1 MTRLSEQGTPSSS
14 AWRRATQYLAIPL
27 GGLAPAHH
35 RVALPARLWR
45 RYDAAL
51 LTAAGMIATAAA
63 VLVATLPRAIPVSV
77 DGAHLQIGSLVLD
90 RATTSPSPG
99 YTLYRGAAA
108 ILVSDVGPR
117 ARSAGAAS
125 LSGRRTAGACAPESR
140 GAAQTVDRC
149 TFSIESARLT
159 SRDVFDSRSRTWR
172 RTYSDGRAVV
182 FEDASPTAEA
192 PVPLPLG
199 R

>member
-1 MTRLSEQGTPSSS
+1 MRRLSEEGTPSSS

-27 GGLAPAHH
+27 GGLAPAH
-35 RVALPARLWR
+35 RRIALPARLWR
-45 RYDAAL
+45 RYDSAL
-51 LTAAGMIATAAA
+51 LTAAGLIAAAAA
-63 VLVATLPRAIPVSV
+63 VFVALLPRAIPVSV
-77 DGAHLQIGSLVLD
+77 DSAHLRIGSLVLD
-90 RATTSPSPG
+90 RAATSPSRG

-108 ILVSDVGPR
+108 ILISDAGPH

-125 LSGRRTAGACAPESR
+125 ISGHHTAGACAPESQR
-140 GAAQTVDRC
+140 TAQTIDRC
-149 TFSIESARLT
+149 TFTVESARLT
-159 SRDVFDSRSRTWR
+159 SRDVFDSRTKTWQ

-182 FEDASPTAEA
+182 FEDASATASA